1 MRPGLWAGLEVQK
14 LPSLMPGKASAC
26 TGFAF
31 ATYCCSAV
39 LRRPDYQ
46 SVIMQ
51 LVDPVLPRRAFALL
65 SCPSVANEAHSSPS
79 HALVLADACTKG
91 KVCICWCVTAG
102 SVPPAVMHHHCLSPS
117 SPLNAHPQ
125 FLLSS
130 TPWER
135 SAGMRCHKH
144 PHQHTCRQGPARM
157 VLGATSHWTRV
168 PCLLPLN
175 AHTPCLHCC
184 QPCTAIQLLL
194 WQYPP

>member
-130 TPWER
+130 TPGR
-135 SAGMRCHKH
+135 DLLAC
-144 PHQHTCRQGPARM
+144 
-157 VLGATSHWTRV
+157 VATSILINI
-168 PCLLPLN
+168 P
-175 AHTPCLHCC
+175 AGKA
-184 QPCTAIQLLL
+184 QPGWYWVLQATGQECHA
-194 WQYPP
+194 YCH